1 MVAMPPV
8 TGHGPSIGGRRAGE
22 ARGISLPLRHRA
34 QARLNIVLMRPAPHG
49 FTLKLSPEGEG
60 FNPPKLGQ

>member
-8 TGHGPSIGGRRAGE
+8 TGHRPTIGGRRATE
-22 ARGISLPLRHRA
+22 AHGINLPPGHRA
-34 QARLNIVLMRPAPHG
+34 QARFNVVLMRPAPHG